1 VSDSSFN
8 PPNPAATESTAART
22 EPPTAWWLLLLRGML
37 AIVFGAMALLWPT
50 ITALALAIIFG
61 AYALVDGVS
70 MLVDAVREYTGKARA
85 WSIVGGVAGI
95 LAGIVAFIW
104 PGITAAA
111 LAAIIG
117 AWAVVT
123 GVVEIVAAIRLRR
136 EIRGEWL
143 LAVTGVI
150 SVIAG
155 GLILLAPGIGAI
167 SIAMVI
173 GAYALFAGALMVTFA
188 VRQRLA
194 GRRRGSHSTTGHRP
208 ATA

>member
-8 PPNPAATESTAART
+8 PPNSAATESTAAPT
-22 EPPTAWWLLLLRGML
+22 EPRTAWWLILLRGML
-37 AIVFGAMALLWPT
+37 AIVFGAMTLLWPT
-50 ITALALAIIFG
+50 ITVLALAILFG

-70 MLVDAVREYTGKARA
+70 LLVDAVREHTGKARA

-95 LAGIVAFIW
+95 AAGIVAFIW

-111 LAAIIG
+111 LAAVIG

-136 EIRGEWL
+136 QIRGEWL

-155 GLILLAPGIGAI
+155 GLILLAPGVGAV
-167 SIAMVI
+167 SIALVI
-173 GAYALFAGALMVTFA
+173 GAYALFAGVLMVTFA
-188 VRQRLA
+188 IRLRLA
-194 GRRRGSHSTTGHRP
+194 GSRPSSHGTTGPRP